1 MDKEIKLKSA
11 AQKAEMATQTTQD
24 ANPQKH
30 SSNSSTQMYDN
41 RYSDDVDLITD
52 IRSAILVQSPKGG
65 RLIVWFTLL
74 LFIVI
79 FFWLYISEIDEVT
92 RGTGKVIPSSQI
104 QVVQNLEGGIL
115 AETHV
120 RLGDIVKK
128 NQLLMRLDETRFSAP
143 HKEARLQ
150 YLALTAKAARLKAE
164 TDHTEIQIPEEIVK
178 EQPDIARREQQLF
191 ESRRYELKAE
201 IEILHQ
207 QVIQRKQEL
216 MELQAK
222 QLEVKRTYKLLKK
235 EIDLTQPLIAMG
247 SVSKVQFLRLERE
260 ASTMQG
266 TISSNKL
273 AIPRVKSKLVEA
285 QQIIKEKQLE
295 YSNEAKKE
303 LNDVEVKLN
312 GLSATFTALEDR
324 LQRTSIRSPVYGTIK
339 QILVNTVGG
348 VIQPGMDLIEIV
360 PLEDTLLVETKIKP
374 SDIAFLRP
382 DQKAMVKFTA
392 YDFTIYG
399 GLEAQLENISADSM
413 TDEKGNSFY
422 LIRVRT
428 DKNYLEGKNGE
439 MPIIP
444 GMITT
449 VDIITGKKT
458 ILSYLLKPM
467 LRAKGTALRER

>member
-1 MDKEIKLKSA
+1 MNKENKQKTA
-11 AQKAEMATQTTQD
+11 EQNAGTATPTAQDTS
-24 ANPQKH
+24 PQEH
-30 SSNSSTQMYDN
+30 SNNSSTQMYDN
-41 RYSDDVDLITD
+41 RYKDDVDLITD

-65 RLIVWFTLL
+65 RLIVWFTFL
-74 LFIVI
+74 LFIAI
-79 FFWLYISEIDEVT
+79 FFWMYISEIDEVT

-120 RLGDIVKK
+120 QIGDIVKK
-128 NQLLMRLDETRFSAP
+128 DQLLMRLDETRFSAP

-164 TDHTEIQIPEEIVK
+164 TEHTEITIPEEIIK
-178 EQPDIARREQQLF
+178 EQPDIAKREQQLF

-201 IEILHQ
+201 LEILHQ
-207 QVIQRKQEL
+207 QVIQREQEL
-216 MELQAK
+216 LELQEK
-222 QLEVKRTYKLLKK
+222 QREVQRTYKLLKK

-260 ASTMQG
+260 ASIMQG
-266 TISSNKL
+266 AISSNRL
-273 AIPRVKSKLVEA
+273 AIPRLKSKLVEA
-285 QQIIKEKQLE
+285 KQIIEEKQLE

-339 QILVNTVGG
+339 QILVNTVRG

-382 DQKAMVKFTA
+382 DQKAIVKFTA

-413 TDEKGNSFY
+413 NDEKGNSFY

-428 DKNYLEGKNGE
+428 DKNFLEGKSGK